1 MARMRIRDIADQA
14 GVSPATVSRYLNNKP
29 GQMTEA
35 TRARIAEVIER
46 TGYRPRS
53 AARSLRLDNSHL
65 IGVILADSEN
75 PHSSTVLDAL
85 ARGAAARGYSIMASF
100 SGNDSER
107 ECEAIDRL
115 IDMGAEALIVNT
127 CEGADEE
134 VERAA
139 ARVPVVLLD
148 RDTASGGLDLVT
160 SNNDELMGG
169 LLDEVRRSGCTW
181 CGLLTEDDDTS
192 SVRRARAE
200 SFTRGL
206 ASRGMTGAVATLS
219 DDAARAAA
227 DLAAFVPV
235 GTDPVGIIAVNGPV
249 FLHLVAALEEDT
261 SGLRDRLRL
270 ATFDDYLWNR
280 AVYGGVTTA
289 AQDTEAIAQ
298 AVLDRV
304 VDRLSANVAVDGAAA
319 PLRRELSGSI
329 RHRASTDPMRS
340 RA

>member
-46 TGYRPRS
+46 TGYRPSS

-75 PHSSTVLDAL
+75 PYSSTVLDAL

-100 SGNDSER
+100 SGNDSE
-107 ECEAIDRL
+107 CEAIDRL

-127 CEGADEE
+127 CGGADEE
-134 VERAA
+134 VKRAA

-148 RDTASGGLDLVT
+148 RDTASAELDLVT

-181 CGLLTEDDDTS
+181 CGLLTEDADTS

-200 SFTRGL
+200 SFTCGL
-206 ASRGMTGAVATLS
+206 AARGMTGAVATLS
-219 DDAARAAA
+219 DEAARAAA
-227 DLAAFVPV
+227 DLAAFVPA
-235 GTDPVGIIAVNGPV
+235 GTDPVGIIAVNGLV

-304 VDRLSANVAVDGAAA
+304 VDRRSANVAVDGAAA